1 MKQNN
6 KQLSEIRA
14 ALATHKSV
22 FLVVGLF
29 SAFINLLYLSPS
41 LYMLQVYDRV
51 ITSSNLTTLVM
62 LSVLLLG
69 IYLIMAILEWAR
81 ARTLIRLGNQLD
93 QTLSHR
99 IFEAAF
105 QRNLKGT
112 SHAAGIAM
120 SDLNM
125 VRQFI
130 TGPGLHAIFDA
141 PWIPIYIAVIWVF
154 HPLLGIVALTGVLL
168 LAILAALT
176 EWTTKKPL
184 QAANQA
190 AQRGNQFA
198 TSSLRN
204 AEVIQAMG
212 LINIIQSRWQII
224 QQELLSK
231 QSQASDS
238 ASSISATT
246 KFFRL
251 TLQSAGLGVGAYLV
265 IQAQI
270 TPGEMIAG
278 SILMGRSLSPAEAL
292 IGAWKPFV
300 GARDA
305 HQRLDQMLAENPKSE
320 ARLSLPAPT
329 GLLQL
334 DQLVAVPPGSQT
346 ATLRGISLTAKPG
359 EILVIIGPSASGKS
373 TLARVMT
380 GVWPARTGS
389 VRIDGAE
396 MSQWN
401 REELGPQ
408 LGYLPQD
415 VELFEG
421 TVAENIARF
430 SSKDSTRIIEAA
442 SKAGLHETIL
452 RLPQGYDTPIGEAG
466 ANLSGGQKQRIA
478 LARALF
484 GNPALL
490 VLDEPNANLD
500 EAGEQ
505 ALQAAMLQARAAGR
519 TVVVITHRSH
529 MLAIADQIAVIKDGQ
544 VALSGPRDKVLEA
557 LRGNRKPAPPTIQAV
572 TAATPTVNSD
582 PETQ

>member
-1 MKQNN
+1 MKQKK
-6 KQLSEIRA
+6 KQPSEIQA
-14 ALATHKSV
+14 ALATHKSI
-22 FLVVGLF
+22 FLVVGVF

-51 ITSSNLTTLVM
+51 ISSSNLLTLAM

-69 IYLIMAILEWAR
+69 VYLIMAVLEWTR

-93 QTLSHR
+93 EKLSYR

-105 QRNLKGT
+105 QRNLKGK

-141 PWIPIYIAVIWVF
+141 PWIPIYIAVIWIF
-154 HPLLGIVALTGVLL
+154 HPLLGVVALVGVL
-168 LAILAALT
+168 ILAALAAIT
-176 EWTTKKPL
+176 EWRTKTPL
-184 QAANQA
+184 NEANQA

-198 TSSLRN
+198 TSTLRN
-204 AEVIQAMG
+204 AEAIQAMG
-212 LINIIQSRWQII
+212 MLTIIRSRWQII
-224 QQELLSK
+224 QQELLTK

-238 ASSISATT
+238 ASSISAAT

-270 TPGEMIAG
+270 TPGMMIAG
-278 SILMGRSLSPAEAL
+278 SILMGRSLAPAEAL
-292 IGAWKPFV
+292 IGAWKQFV

-305 HQRLDQMLAENPKSE
+305 HERLNQMLEENPVIPP
-320 ARLSLPAPT
+320 RLSLPTPA

-334 DQLVAVPPGSQT
+334 DQVVAAPPGVQ
-346 ATLRGISLTAKPG
+346 AVTLRGISLTARPG

-373 TLARVMT
+373 TLARIMT
-380 GVWPARTGS
+380 GVWQTRSGS

-415 VELFEG
+415 VELFDG

-430 SSKDSTRIIEAA
+430 SSTDSASIIEAA
-442 SKAGLHETIL
+442 NKAGLHDAIL
-452 RLPQGYDTPIGEAG
+452 KLPQGYDTPIGDAG
-466 ANLSGGQKQRIA
+466 SNLSGGQKQRIA

-505 ALQAAMLQARAAGR
+505 ALQKALLDARTAGKAI
-519 TVVVITHRSH
+519 VVITHRSH
-529 MLAIADQIAVIKDGQ
+529 MLAVADHIAVLKDGQ
-544 VALSGPRDKVLEA
+544 LALHGPRDKVLEA
-557 LRGNRKPAPPTIQAV
+557 IKGSRKPTTPVMQAIPASHS
-572 TAATPTVNSD
+572 TT
-582 PETQ
+582 TQS